1 MRRLLLP
8 LLLAACTPKDR
19 SDSAGG
25 IDSGAF
31 DPGPSPYRLDDT
43 LRFHH
48 VQALGTHNSTHIEPD
63 SVIHPS
69 HAYTHVPLT
78 QQLEEQGVRAL
89 ELDIHRHVDD
99 GFHVFH
105 LPVVDAET
113 TCLRLADCM
122 GEIRAWSRQNPWHM
136 PLMIWLE
143 PKDEDMDALVPEYEM
158 FVDRHDELED
168 ALLEGLGRDRI
179 FTPDDLRGEHA
190 DLPTA
195 LAAEGGWPT
204 LGELRGRVVLSMLDS
219 GTHAEAYLAGNPAL
233 EGRLMFVGTADPS
246 QPHAAT
252 AKINDAAGAGDT
264 IANALAAGIVVSSNL
279 RDGPEHDEATG
290 TAHLA
295 DSLAAGAGFLKSDR
309 PAPVDGWSSSIPGGT
324 PARCNPVTAPPEC
337 TPADIEALP

>member
-1 MRRLLLP
+1 MHRLAIP
-8 LLLAACTPKDR
+8 LLLAACTPKGDP
-19 SDSAGG
+19 DSATGT
-25 IDSGAF
+25 DSGTF
-31 DPGPSPYRLDDT
+31 DPGPSPYTLDDT

-63 SVIHPS
+63 TVVHPS
-69 HAYTHVPLT
+69 HAYTHAPLT
-78 QQLEEQGVRAL
+78 EQLEDQGVRAF
-89 ELDIHRHVDD
+89 ELDIHLHVDD

-105 LPVVDAET
+105 LPNVDAET

-143 PKDEDMDALVPEYEM
+143 PKDEDLDVAVPEYDL
-158 FVDRHDELED
+158 FLDRHDELED
-168 ALLEGLGRDRI
+168 ALLDGLGRDRI

-190 DLPTA
+190 DLPSA

-204 LGELRGRVVLSMLDS
+204 LGELRGKVVLSMLD
-219 GTHAEAYLAGNPAL
+219 GGDHAQAYLDGNPAL
-233 EGRLMFVGTADPS
+233 EGRLMFVGTSDPS

-252 AKINDAAGAGDT
+252 AKINDAAGAGET
-264 IANALAAGIVVSSNL
+264 IANALAAGILVSSNL

-290 TAHLA
+290 AEHLA
-295 DSLAAGAGFLKSDR
+295 DSLAAGAHFLKSDR
-309 PAPVDGWSSSIPGGT
+309 PAPVDGWSSAIPAGV

-337 TPADIEALP
+337 TPEEIEALP